1 MAILK
6 TGYLSPFKNKL
17 GNGVGRRWRNLNVIA
32 EYNGTP
38 RNPRTTDQLKQR
50 AVFSVLSNLSRAF
63 KSTLDD
69 SLGGICEGTKSFP
82 RAKFISLN
90 KSVATAANP
99 QSVSVMFSD
108 IVVARG
114 GVPPASFQAPQ
125 FDTPQSVEVDFAT
138 HAFKAA
144 YPNANPA
151 DLMCRLVVF
160 CSDAKLA
167 VFGDTKGDLNTASVI
182 VPHYWNGM
190 KVHVYGY
197 LRYLG
202 DDMPEYGLMKGDV
215 SDSIYVGQGTI
226 G

>member
-17 GNGVGRRWRNLNVIA
+17 GNGVGRRWRNLNIIA

-38 RNPRTTDQLKQR
+38 RNPRTTEQQKQR
-50 AVFSVLSNLSRAF
+50 AVFRVLSSISRAF

-69 SLGGICEGTKSFP
+69 SLGGICEGTKTFP

-90 KSVATAANP
+90 KGVATAANP
-99 QSVSVMFSD
+99 SSVNVVYGE

-114 GVPPASFQAPQ
+114 GVPPATFMAPQ
-125 FDTPQSVEVDFAT
+125 FDTPQAVEVDFGT

-151 DLMCRLVVF
+151 DLMCRLVIF
-160 CSDAKLA
+160 CPDANLA
-167 VFGDTKGDLNTASVI
+167 VFGDTKGDLSTASVI
-182 VPHYWNGM
+182 VPQYWNGM
-190 KVHVYGY
+190 KVHVFGY

-202 DDMPEYGLMKGDV
+202 DDMPEYGLKKGDV
-215 SDSIYVGQGTI
+215 SDSLYIGTGNI